1 LIPAGA
7 RRKKRRGPPGKPGPN
22 GIFEVLTMD
31 LWMVLGTIVFFLVA
45 IGYTVACD
53 KLK

>member
-1 LIPAGA
+1 
-7 RRKKRRGPPGKPGPN
+7 
-22 GIFEVLTMD
+22 MD
-31 LWMVLGTIVFFLVA
+31 LWMVLGTIIFFLAA